1 MYAVEARYN
10 DFLEVFTCRN
20 RVTNRSRQMCRSVGD
35 WDTADVVDR
44 NVANHIY
51 PVSAAFLSESEKNAF
66 KYHLYGFFST
76 YLLLIF

>member
-1 MYAVEARYN
+1 MY
-10 DFLEVFTCRN
+10 
-20 RVTNRSRQMCRSVGD
+20 RSVGD

-76 YLLLIF
+76 YLLLIFLI